1 MMVLWAWK
9 DSIWSLRVYFRSV
22 LWLHV
27 KKYNTILTGNN
38 VVEVND
44 NKVINLSEVRNAMAN
59 NILTSVY
66 TSEEMLVA
74 A

>member
-1 MMVLWAWK
+1 M
-9 DSIWSLRVYFRSV
+9 

>member
-1 MMVLWAWK
+1 MGLKGFDMISK
-9 DSIWSLRVYFRSV
+9 GIFRSV